1 MNGTLLLMTA
11 RSPTAGRNTAALT
24 LSKKRYTITV
34 FMIIRVSIQPGFKY
48 GSSDALA

>member
-24 LSKKRYTITV
+24 LSKKTIYHNS
-34 FMIIRVSIQPGFKY
+34 FYDYSRFYSAWI
-48 GSSDALA
+48 